1 MEIASVSKNIYVV
14 SKYIQIIFMVSGS
27 TDIHFILPNN
37 TLYYKGEQGTI
48 QIEHRIEQILTRY
61 Q

>member
-48 QIEHRIEQILTRY
+48 KIEHRIEQILTRY
-61 Q
+61 